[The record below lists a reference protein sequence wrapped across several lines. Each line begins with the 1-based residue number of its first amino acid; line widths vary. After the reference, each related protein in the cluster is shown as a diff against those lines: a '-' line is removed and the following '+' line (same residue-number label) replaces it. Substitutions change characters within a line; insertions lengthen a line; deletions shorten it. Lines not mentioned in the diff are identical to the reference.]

1 MSNDLVKQARSA
13 GGLAAMTQQMLANI
27 DDSTEQLM
35 NETGATNGSFLQ
47 FSGKTGEYKLNGQP
61 IANGT
66 QFAFSFLHMQKGV
79 ICWRDNK
86 PIKRDVVPVLSGQPI
101 PEPPVQP
108 IQGDKWNTLLE
119 LPVRCLDDGLQAS
132 FGLSTTTGTRA
143 LTRVFAEWGQ
153 KVRMHM
159 DTDGS
164 PMVCIVE
171 VSSKRISFKDKEKPD
186 ETIYTFVPEFKIVE
200 WASAADF
207 NFAPEPGEGED
218 PAEDD
223 GEGEPQDDNG
233 VEDAEIVEEGEVEE
247 VVEEAPPQKAA
258 PARRP
263 AAAPAAA
270 KPAAAKPAAAT
281 RPAAAKPAAAAPARP
296 AGAPTRP
303 ATGFGAG
310 VRGRRV

>member
-1 MSNDLVKQARSA
+1 
-13 GGLAAMTQQMLANI
+13 
-27 DDSTEQLM
+27 
-35 NETGATNGSFLQ
+35 
-47 FSGKTGEYKLNGQP
+47 
-61 IANGT
+61 
-66 QFAFSFLHMQKGV
+66 MQKGV

-132 FGLSTTTGTRA
+132 FGLSTPTGTRA

-200 WASAADF
+200 WASAAEF
-207 NFAPEPGEGED
+207 NFAPEPEEGAD
-218 PAEDD
+218 PAEDEGD
-223 GEGEPQDDNG
+223 AGEQGDEGD
-233 VEDAEIVEEGEVEE
+233 VEDAQIVDEEGNE
-247 VVEEAPPQKAA
+247 VVEEEVAPPPPPQKAV
-258 PARRP
+258 RRP
-263 AAAPAAA
+263 ATTTAAKAAPAASA
-270 KPAAAKPAAAT
+270 PT
-281 RPAAAKPAAAAPARP
+281 RPAAAKPAAAPQ
-296 AGAPTRP
+296 RP

>member
-1 MSNDLVKQARSA
+1 MSNELVKQARSA

-27 DDSTEQLM
+27 DGSTEQLM
-35 NETGATNGSFLQ
+35 NETGATNGSYLQ

-61 IANGT
+61 IEKGT
-66 QFAFSFLHMQKGV
+66 QFAFSFMHMQKGV

-86 PIKRDVVPVLSGQPI
+86 PIKREVVPVLSGEPI
-101 PEPPVQP
+101 PEPPIQP

-119 LPVRCLDDGLQAS
+119 LPIRCLDDGLQAS

-171 VSSKRISFKDKEKPD
+171 VSSKRISFKDKNDPN

-200 WASAADF
+200 WASASEF
-207 NFAPEPGEGED
+207 NFAPAPEEGED
-218 PAEDD
+218 PAEDTAEAQE
-223 GEGEPQDDNG
+223 EGA
-233 VEDAEIVEEGEVEE
+233 VEDAEVIEDAEE
-247 VVEEAPPQKAA
+247 VVEETPPPPPAKPA
-258 PARRP
+258 ARRP
-263 AAAPAAA
+263 APARAPA
-270 KPAAAKPAAAT
+270 PATAPATARA
-281 RPAAAKPAAAAPARP
+281 PAPAAAPARP
-296 AGAPTRP
+296 KA
-303 ATGFGAG
+303 GFGAG
-310 VRGRRV
+310 VRGTRT

>member
-1 MSNDLVKQARSA
+1 MSNELVKQARSA
-13 GGLAAMTQQMLANI
+13 GGLAAMAQQMLANI
-27 DDSTEQLM
+27 EGSTEQLM
-35 NETGATNGSFLQ
+35 NETGATNGSYLQ

-61 IANGT
+61 VEQGS

-86 PIKRDVVPVLSGQPI
+86 PIKRDVVPVLSGEPI

-119 LPVRCLDDGLQAS
+119 LPIRCLDDGLQAS

-186 ETIYTFVPEFKIVE
+186 ETIYTYVPEFKIVE
-200 WASAADF
+200 WASASEF
-207 NFAPEPGEGED
+207 NFAPAPGEGED
-218 PAEDD
+218 PVEEEEQSEEQA
-223 GEGEPQDDNG
+223 QDDNG
-233 VEDAEIVEEGEVEE
+233 VEDAEIVDDTPEAPAVEE
-247 VVEEAPPQKAA
+247 KKAP

-263 AAAPAAA
+263 APASA
-270 KPAAAKPAAAT
+270 KPAATPA
-281 RPAAAKPAAAAPARP
+281 RPAAAPARP
-296 AGAPTRP
+296 AQAAAPTRP

-310 VRGRRV
+310 VRGRRA